1 MTGRSVQIAVVSAV
15 IVIGEPNVIKVREC
29 VLRDVRLDMKEYT
42 VTKVRYQLI
51 CIEKEIEE

>member
-1 MTGRSVQIAVVSAV
+1 MTGRSEQIAVVSAV

-29 VLRDVRLDMKEYT
+29 VLRDVRLDMKGYT

-51 CIEKEIEE
+51 CIEKGIEE